1 MSSECI
7 LPQGK
12 THALY
17 TRSISA
23 ILEVYAFQDTL
34 ISEPVAKMYS
44 GWSFMEKCTVG
55 VQWVELYG
63 NYTIQ
68 HTLKFSSC
76 SALALASLQTNAR
89 NKQLLHETEI
99 VRTHCYL

>member
-7 LPQGK
+7 LPQGQ

-55 VQWVELYG
+55 GALWKLH
-63 NYTIQ
+63 NPAYT
-68 HTLKFSSC
+68 
-76 SALALASLQTNAR
+76 
-89 NKQLLHETEI
+89 E
-99 VRTHCYL
+99 V

>member
-7 LPQGK
+7 LPQGQ

-55 VQWVELYG
+55 VQWVYSGWSFME
-63 NYTIQ
+63 TTQ
-68 HTLKFSSC
+68 SSIHW
-76 SALALASLQTNAR
+76 SLAAAVH
-89 NKQLLHETEI
+89 LH
-99 VRTHCYL
+99 